1 MGSSDI
7 DLARRAAAGDS
18 GAFRELL
25 ERHYDLLY
33 RLAYRFFGNRAD
45 AEDVAQDVCL
55 ALAVRIR
62 GFEGKSRLS
71 TWLYRVAVNACR
83 DHARRQ
89 ANIRALHGASAA
101 FVEHQRA
108 DWADS
113 EGKVRWLYEAIG
125 ALDPSLQETALLVLT
140 EDLNHRDAGEV
151 LGVAEATVSWRMHKV
166 KERLKALAESCHE

>member
-1 MGSSDI
+1 MGPSDLE
-7 DLARRAAAGDS
+7 LARRAAAGDRD
-18 GAFRELL
+18 AFRQLL

-33 RLAYRFFGNRAD
+33 RLAYRFFGTSED
-45 AEDVAQDVCL
+45 AEDVAQEICL
-55 ALAVRIR
+55 ALAGKV
-62 GFEGKSRLS
+62 GAFEGRSRFS

-89 ANIRALHGASAA
+89 ASIRTLQGVSVA
-101 FVEHQRA
+101 FAESQRA

-125 ALDPSLQETALLVLT
+125 TLDPALRETALLVLT
-140 EDLNHRDAGEV
+140 EEMNHRDAAEV
-151 LGVAEATVSWRMHKV
+151 LGIAEATVSWRMHKV